1 MTQQS
6 DEQPRD
12 WRRRRRRT
20 SPSNPNVMDP
30 ESHGAND
37 TSKQDPTSIPETNG
51 SRTLFSFLEPS
62 LNTIGSFNKP
72 VVLAGVIAIFI
83 GLALT
88 TFVTSMRL
96 YGAVLIAFGVVLIG
110 LIALI
115 FLSSVLAAFVS
126 RTGKYGVNTL
136 IMLSAFI
143 GILVVLNFISFA
155 NNTRI
160 DTTATNQFSLD
171 NSTKNLLGDLN
182 QPVHAIAF
190 YREDVTGQDT
200 GELQQILRR
209 SKVDDTLQELQ
220 NESGKFSYE
229 FRDPEI
235 EPDLARSYGI
245 TQYESIVIIGEQSGI
260 TDIIVA
266 TDADYSQLEQDLYT
280 AILVATGQE
289 QRTVYFLSGH
299 GERSTNSTVGEGYTS
314 LKAGLERDNYKV
326 ETLRWAASDESVTVP
341 DGTTD
346 LDGMPCNTSESCP
359 SGTALLV
366 IANPEGELPEA
377 HAKALHEYL
386 SGIKPDGTARREGAR
401 MIFLAEP
408 DLSESFRVFLAN
420 WGVVV
425 NKGYILDLDSSL
437 PGSPHTLR
445 INRYNPSA
453 PPEIVIPRGKPLD
466 VSFMAG
472 AASLSTLPI
481 PDEIRL
487 PLPLAGTSQNSFL
500 VDNIER
506 TTPIQDGGNK
516 DDIKGPFI
524 PALYLQ
530 AVGPVGTPAPK
541 SAPPDSQI
549 SGIVIFGDADFAS
562 NSFFNKGNGA
572 DLFLNS
578 ANYLLGDYSL
588 VSIRDRK
595 IVFREWNLDQNELE
609 FVRFSSWFFL
619 PGLMALLAALVW
631 WFRR

>member
-6 DEQPRD
+6 DDNHETGEGD
-12 WRRRRRRT
+12 AAGRRLQTLTQGSRET
-20 SPSNPNVMDP
+20 
-30 ESHGAND
+30 HGLMKLKAG
-37 TSKQDPTSIPETNG
+37 SKKFPETNG
-51 SRTLFSFLEPS
+51 SRTYLVFPEPF

-245 TQYESIVIIGEQSGI
+245 TQYESIVIIGESLESPISSSNGRRLQP
-260 TDIIVA
+260 TRTRLV
-266 TDADYSQLEQDLYT
+266 YSFSSRHGT
-280 AILVATGQE
+280 
-289 QRTVYFLSGH
+289 RTKNSIFL
-299 GERSTNSTVGEGYTS
+299 
-314 LKAGLERDNYKV
+314 K
-326 ETLRWAASDESVTVP
+326 W
-341 DGTTD
+341 
-346 LDGMPCNTSESCP
+346 
-359 SGTALLV
+359 
-366 IANPEGELPEA
+366 
-377 HAKALHEYL
+377 
-386 SGIKPDGTARREGAR
+386 ARREEYQFYSR
-401 MIFLAEP
+401 
-408 DLSESFRVFLAN
+408 R
-420 WGVVV
+420 
-425 NKGYILDLDSSL
+425 
-437 PGSPHTLR
+437 
-445 INRYNPSA
+445 
-453 PPEIVIPRGKPLD
+453 
-466 VSFMAG
+466 
-472 AASLSTLPI
+472 
-481 PDEIRL
+481 RL
-487 PLPLAGTSQNSFL
+487 HFSKSGT
-500 VDNIER
+500 
-506 TTPIQDGGNK
+506 
-516 DDIKGPFI
+516 
-524 PALYLQ
+524 
-530 AVGPVGTPAPK
+530 
-541 SAPPDSQI
+541 
-549 SGIVIFGDADFAS
+549 
-562 NSFFNKGNGA
+562 
-572 DLFLNS
+572 
-578 ANYLLGDYSL
+578 
-588 VSIRDRK
+588 
-595 IVFREWNLDQNELE
+595 
-609 FVRFSSWFFL
+609 
-619 PGLMALLAALVW
+619 
-631 WFRR
+631 

>member
-1 MTQQS
+1 MNQQS
-6 DEQPRD
+6 DDQPRD
-12 WRRRRRRT
+12 WRRRRRRA
-20 SPSNPNVMDP
+20 SPSNANVTDQTLQ
-30 ESHGAND
+30 D
-37 TSKQDPTSIPETNG
+37 TNASPGEDLTSTGQTTG
-51 SRTLFSFLEPS
+51 SRTIFSFLEPS

-72 VVLAGVIAIFI
+72 VVLAGVIALFI

-96 YGAVLIAFGVVLIG
+96 YGATLIIFGVVLIG

-115 FLSSVLAAFVS
+115 FLSSVFAAFVS

-171 NSTKNLLGDLN
+171 NSTKNLLDDLTER
-182 QPVHAIAF
+182 VHAIAF
-190 YREDVTGQDT
+190 YREDVSGQDSE
-200 GELQQILRR
+200 ELQQILRR
-209 SKVDDTLQELQ
+209 AKVNDTLQEFQ
-220 NESGKFSYE
+220 SESGKFSYE
-229 FRDPEI
+229 FKDPEI

-260 TDIIVA
+260 AEIIRA
-266 TDADYSQLEQDLYT
+266 TDPDYSQLEQDLYT
-280 AILVATGQE
+280 GILVATGRE

-299 GERSTNSTVGEGYTS
+299 GERSTNMAGGEGYTF
-314 LKAGLERDNYKV
+314 LKEGLERDNYKV
-326 ETLRWAASDESVTVP
+326 EVLRWAASDETVTVP
-341 DGTTD
+341 DGVTD
-346 LDGMPCNTSESCP
+346 LDGTPCDDSQPCP

-377 HAKALHEYL
+377 HARALHEYL
-386 SGIKPDGTARREGAR
+386 SGTKSDGAARREGAR

-408 DLSESFRVFLAN
+408 DLSESFRIFLAN
-420 WGVVV
+420 WGVIV
-425 NKGYILDLDSSL
+425 NEGYILDLDSSL

-466 VSFMAG
+466 VSFMPG
-472 AASLSTLPI
+472 AASLSPLPI
-481 PDEIRL
+481 PDELRL
-487 PLPLAGTSQNSFL
+487 PVPLAGTSQNSFL
-500 VDNIER
+500 VDDIER
-506 TTPIQDGGNK
+506 TTPIQDGGAK
-516 DDIKGPFI
+516 DDIRGPFI

-530 AVGPVGTPAPK
+530 AVGPIGTPAPK
-541 SAPPDSQI
+541 SAPSESQI

-595 IVFREWNLDQNELE
+595 IVFREWNLDKNELE
-609 FVRFSSWFFL
+609 FVRFSSWIFL